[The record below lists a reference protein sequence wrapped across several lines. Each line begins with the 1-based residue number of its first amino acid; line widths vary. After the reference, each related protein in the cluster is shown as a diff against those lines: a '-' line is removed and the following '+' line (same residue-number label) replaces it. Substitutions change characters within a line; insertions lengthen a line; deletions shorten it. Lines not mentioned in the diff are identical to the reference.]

1 MYKNG
6 NIICIVE
13 IEYLKAENKAID
25 KKLKTKSNKM

>member
-13 IEYLKAENKAID
+13 IEYLKVENKVID
-25 KKLKTKSNKM
+25 KKIKN